1 MTEFVSR
8 RRFLAAAP
16 VIAAAPLAGAAS
28 QPQVG
33 DQFPA
38 HASDVVKEVVGV
50 SHGNFDR
57 VRQLVDRQP
66 ALAKA
71 AWDWGFGDWESAIDA
86 ASHVGNRPIAEYLIS
101 KGARP
106 TLFTAAMLGQLD
118 VVKSAI
124 AGTPGIQR
132 TRGPHGI
139 TLLAHAR
146 AGGEKAAEVLRY
158 LTSLGDADPA
168 YAPTALSPAEIA
180 GLVGTYTFGSGP
192 ADRFEVGEGKNGVPT
207 ILRTGGTPRGLIH
220 VGSLQFHPVGADA
233 VRIGFE
239 MAEGRATALVVK
251 DPDVVVTARRLSS
264 L

>member
-1 MTEFVSR
+1 MTECVSR

-33 DQFPA
+33 DQFPT

-66 ALAKA
+66 ALAKV

-106 TLFTAAMLGQLD
+106 TLFTAAMLGHLD
-118 VVKSAI
+118 VVKAAI

-146 AGGEKAAEVLRY
+146 AGGETAAEVLRY
-158 LTSLGDADPA
+158 LTALGDADPA
-168 YAPTALSPAEIA
+168 YAPTARTAAVIA
-180 GLVGTYTFGSGP
+180 GIVGTYTFGSGP
-192 ADRFEVGEGKNGVPT
+192 ADRFEIGEGKQGVPT
-207 ILRTGGTPRGLIH
+207 ILRTGGMARGLIH
-220 VGSLQFHPVGADA
+220 VGGLQFHPVGADA

-239 MAEGRATALVVK
+239 MVDGRASALVVK
-251 DPDVVVTARRLSS
+251 DPDVVVTARRLGS